1 MGISV
6 LMLAQLNTEYRNF
19 GKKKLGEA
27 SLFGKARSWRLLTA
41 TDESHQERVEEMVRE
56 N

>member
-1 MGISV
+1 
-6 LMLAQLNTEYRNF
+6 MLAQLNTEYRNF